1 LDESDKPRTVDDID
15 RIVSAEISDPVTHP
29 LAHET
34 VIASIIYSPYDLLNP
49 ETVCMKNGK
58 CSKNYTFNFSNTIT
72 SGDKDGVSKLTYRRR
87 PMQNKIIPRNNGYTT
102 VDNRR
107 VVLHNLYLAEKHN
120 AAHINVE
127 ICNQVNSIKY
137 VYKDHDFAHLY
148 MDSNA
153 TE

>member
-1 LDESDKPRTVDDID
+1 
-15 RIVSAEISDPVTHP
+15 
-29 LAHET
+29 
-34 VIASIIYSPYDLLNP
+34 
-49 ETVCMKNGK
+49 MKNGK

-72 SGDKDGVSKLTYRRR
+72 SGDKDGISKLTYRRR
-87 PMQNKIIPRNNGYTT
+87 PMQNETILRNNGYTT

-120 AAHINVE
+120 AAHINVK

-137 VYKDHDFAHLY
+137 VYKYVYKGHDLAHLY